1 ELAIFGL
8 PLFIVGSLLV
18 VWIMQWTSAA
28 FARWLWHA
36 DIPERYTRL
45 SGWSWLLRHARAVG
59 AGVTAWL
66 LAMLGLAT
74 LHTEWSSGWTLLWC
88 CALMLGCGALVLR
101 RLLPIRG
108 ASVAEEM
115 DHAGSGAV
123 QAPHLLNEGE
133 QNTAA
138 RRWRLSAPAEEVS
151 DAQRAAVWL
160 LGLVSTAVALIAVCE
175 LVYLRD
181 IFDSRMNTVFKL
193 YFQAW

>member
-1 ELAIFGL
+1 
-8 PLFIVGSLLV
+8 
-18 VWIMQWTSAA
+18 
-28 FARWLWHA
+28 
-36 DIPERYTRL
+36 
-45 SGWSWLLRHARAVG
+45 
-59 AGVTAWL
+59 L

-101 RLLPIRG
+101 QLLPIRG

-193 YFQAW
+193 YFQAWLLFGLAAAPALALLLGPAWRVLTAAVGALRTYVAANYALGRQQATPSTALALSTAA

>member
-1 ELAIFGL
+1 DLPTYLGLALLALGIQQWLANGRRLNAAFARGLLASGALLTALCLLLYLPFYRGFISPSQGIAVVQPADRSPLGDELAIFGL

-74 LHTEWSSGWTLLWC
+74 LHTEW
-88 CALMLGCGALVLR
+88 
-101 RLLPIRG
+101 
-108 ASVAEEM
+108 
-115 DHAGSGAV
+115 
-123 QAPHLLNEGE
+123 
-133 QNTAA
+133 
-138 RRWRLSAPAEEVS
+138 
-151 DAQRAAVWL
+151 
-160 LGLVSTAVALIAVCE
+160 
-175 LVYLRD
+175 
-181 IFDSRMNTVFKL
+181 
-193 YFQAW
+193 